1 MLPDVQGQD
10 GDAAHVRALLQ
21 RVVLRARRAS
31 PSAPCHAGAR
41 RAALV
46 QPSPG
51 MHTCKQR
58 TAAWLNRRCRDK
70 WHGPVV
76 AHAQAPEPGAARA
89 WLGVLSVTSALF
101 RLGDTIS
108 HAKPD
113 PKRVTPVSVKLALN
127 AVKLPQVASMALDR
141 ALSVDGALA
150 LALPVGGAMH
160 LK

>member
-1 MLPDVQGQD
+1 MIAQ
-10 GDAAHVRALLQ
+10 
-21 RVVLRARRAS
+21 
-31 PSAPCHAGAR
+31 
-41 RAALV
+41 
-46 QPSPG
+46 
-51 MHTCKQR
+51 
-58 TAAWLNRRCRDK
+58 
-70 WHGPVV
+70 
-76 AHAQAPEPGAARA
+76 AQAPEPGAARA